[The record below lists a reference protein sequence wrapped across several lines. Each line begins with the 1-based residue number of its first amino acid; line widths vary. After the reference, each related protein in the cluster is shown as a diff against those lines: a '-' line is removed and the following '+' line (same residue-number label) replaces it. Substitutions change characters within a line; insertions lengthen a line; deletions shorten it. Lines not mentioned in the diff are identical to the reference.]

1 MPIPTAG
8 SGVPRQ
14 LLRDT
19 VRANL
24 RTAIFNGTI
33 EPGERLHDNV
43 ISAWLDAS
51 RTPVR
56 EALTDLHRAGLID
69 MKPNKYTALIHPTLD
84 DGNDA
89 ITGLHLMAQ
98 ALANTDDDLALL
110 TGLIDPLPGNTD
122 PAASD
127 ALAEAVQ
134 DVGTRCGSTHFAQ
147 ALSLTLDGLLYRAR
161 FAAPTHQH

>member
-1 MPIPTAG
+1 MPIPTTTPG
-8 SGVPRQ
+8 TPRQ

-19 VRANL
+19 VRTSL
-24 RTAIFNGTI
+24 RTAIFSGAI
-33 EPGERLHDNV
+33 EPGERLRDHD

-56 EALTDLHRAGLID
+56 EAINDLHRTGLID
-69 MKPNKYTALIHPTLD
+69 MKPNKYTALINPTTT

-110 TGLIDPLPGNTD
+110 TDRIDPLPGNTD

-127 ALAEAVQ
+127 ALAQAVH
-134 DVGTRCGSTHFAQ
+134 DVGARCGSTHFAN
-147 ALSLTLDGLLYRAR
+147 ALALTLDGLLYRAR
-161 FAAPTHQH
+161 FATPTHQL